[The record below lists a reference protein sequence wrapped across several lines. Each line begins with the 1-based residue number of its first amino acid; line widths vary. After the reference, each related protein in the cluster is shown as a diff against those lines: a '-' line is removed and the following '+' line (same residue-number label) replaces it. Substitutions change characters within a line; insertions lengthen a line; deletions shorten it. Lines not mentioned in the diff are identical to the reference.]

1 MAASEHFSIG
11 RGMEHKAYTRA
22 ISGAQAQIVIR
33 FQTPDTDLWSHQPF
47 ASSLLQAGVRT
58 IAERN
63 PVTAS
68 ILQFAWRR
76 VAEALNFRVFAAL
89 RPGMGCASC
98 PGGGL
103 HDRSP
108 AGAGYRRLLR
118 PVLGLR
124 AALREA
130 LMNLEYAIG
139 LALSVLMLV
148 YLAYA
153 LVKPERF

>member
-1 MAASEHFSIG
+1 MS
-11 RGMEHKAYTRA
+11 
-22 ISGAQAQIVIR
+22 
-33 FQTPDTDLWSHQPF
+33 
-47 ASSLLQAGVRT
+47 
-58 IAERN
+58 
-63 PVTAS
+63 
-68 ILQFAWRR
+68 
-76 VAEALNFRVFAAL
+76 
-89 RPGMGCASC
+89 CASC

-108 AGAGYRRLLR
+108 VGAGYRRVLR

-139 LALSVLMLV
+139 LALSVLLLV